1 MVLDTGEVFGSTL
14 VASDNVKNGLDDG
27 TELGSLVVS
36 LEVSNVGIPKGAL
49 IGDQIEEASCEA

>member
-1 MVLDTGEVFGSTL
+1 MVLDTGEVFGYTL
-14 VASDNVKNGLDDG
+14 VASDNVKNGLDDR